1 MNNEMN
7 GIRID
12 AHAFE
17 RMATRLTD
25 SEKRTVL
32 QRVTLSAS
40 RSPAN
45 SQAIVAYDLKTRRMT
60 DSTGNASNGNLVI
73 GIVRA
78 GVLKTV
84 MLRRD
89 TQEVSKRMMDTQR
102 VAWEGVAKRSTTKGR
117 RPRRW

>member
-7 GIRID
+7 GIRIHT
-12 AHAFE
+12 HAFE

-32 QRVTLSAS
+32 QRITISAS

-73 GIVRA
+73 GIVRG
-78 GVLKTV
+78 GVLETV

-89 TQEVSKRMMDTQR
+89 TQEVSKRMMRTER
-102 VAWEGVAKRSTTKGR
+102 VAWAGVEKRSTTQGR
-117 RPRRW
+117 KPRRW

>member
-12 AHAFE
+12 AHAHE
-17 RMATRLTD
+17 RIATRLNA
-25 SEKRTVL
+25 SEARTFL

-40 RSPAN
+40 RSPAH
-45 SQAIVAYDLKTRRMT
+45 SQAIVGYDLKTRRMT

-73 GIVRA
+73 GIVRS
-78 GVLKTV
+78 GVLETV

-89 TQEVSKRMMDTQR
+89 TQEVSKRMMRTER
-102 VAWEGVAKRSTTKGR
+102 VAWAGVEKRSTTKGR
-117 RPRRW
+117 KPRRW